1 MAPVFC
7 LPPSSMLEPP
17 PLPAA
22 GNRLSCGRLYGAARA
37 LAITELARQ
46 APKLM
51 LIVAPDIATQ
61 TALEAECR
69 FFLGS
74 KADLLLPF
82 PDWETLPYDLTSPH
96 SEIISQRLQTLHRL
110 ETWKTGGLLITSAP
124 TLLQRLC
131 PTGHVRGQAITL
143 SANGKIEIEQLR
155 QQLILAGYQGCS
167 QVMAPGEFAVRGSL
181 VDLFPMGSEFP
192 CRLDF
197 LDDCIDSIRTFDPER
212 QTSTAQVE
220 RLIVL
225 PAREFPLDPEAIERF
240 RKNFRKAF
248 DIDPSQSPIYRDISD
263 AIVPIGIEYYLPLFF
278 EETASLFDYLPAD
291 TTVVCWGDVD
301 AAAIQTLDDIEAR
314 YESRRRDVEHPAL
327 PASKLYLSEPQL
339 QEALAHH
346 PRLDLSRFEHEK
358 QSGGATFN
366 YASQALP
373 ELKVRPQNQAPA
385 RALRHFLSS
394 NARRIL
400 FSTHS
405 PGRRE
410 QLKERLDALGIK
422 VKPVAGW
429 EDFLQQEPSLALT
442 VADIEDGFELPDAG
456 IAVIPEAHL
465 FPDRTPQQHRQRS
478 RRDPKAILS
487 ELANLKLG
495 NPVVHEDYGVGRYQ
509 GLRKLEIDEVEQ
521 EFLLIQ
527 YADTD
532 RLYVP
537 IMELHRITRY
547 SGADPEGAPL
557 HSLGGDQWQKI
568 KRRAAKRAYDAAA
581 ELLEVQARRNAQSG
595 CTLKIP
601 SDYSKFEA
609 TFPFDETP
617 DQAQAIREVLDGLKS
632 DSPMD
637 RIVCG
642 DVGFGKTEV
651 GMRAAFVAAFNG
663 FQVAVLTPTTLL
675 AQQHGKTFR
684 DRFADWPVRIKAIS
698 RFRTAREQA
707 EILNELG
714 EGKLDIVIGTHRL
727 LQDDVRFHNLGLVII
742 DEEQRFGV
750 RHKEKLKALRTRT
763 NLLTLTAT
771 PIPRTLNMSLS
782 GLRDLSI
789 IATAPAHR
797 HAIKT
802 YVTQWNRQ
810 QIREACLREL
820 KRGGQIYI
828 LHNQT
833 VSIEEAAETI
843 RKTIPEAEVRVAH
856 GQMRERELEAVMR
869 DFYRQRFNV
878 LVCTTIIENGIDI
891 PTANTII
898 INRADHFGLAQL
910 HQLRGRVGRSHHL
923 AYAYLTCPPLQG
935 MTPDAKKR
943 IEAIEAMEE
952 LGSGFMLATQ
962 DLEIRGAGELLGE
975 EQSGQIQQIGFAL
988 YHRILQRAVETLKKG
1003 ILPELDKPLE
1013 HGPEIDL
1020 GLQALIPDDYLPD
1033 VYLRLTLYK
1042 RIAGAASDAELDE
1055 LQVEMVDRFGAL
1067 PQAVSNL
1074 FAITR
1079 LKLEITTFEFLRK
1092 IQLTRHE
1099 GRFTFGEPGPEPE
1112 SIVRIIEDQSNRYRL
1127 DNKMRL
1133 HFELD
1138 MPTLEDR
1145 VHAIQ
1150 DLAHRI
1156 GARQAA

>member
-7 LPPSSMLEPP
+7 LPSLVLEPP

-22 GNRLSCGRLYGAARA
+22 GGRLYCGRLYGAARA
-37 LAITELARQ
+37 LAIAELARQ
-46 APKLM
+46 NPG
-51 LIVAPDIATQ
+51 LILVVAPDIATQ
-61 TALEAECR
+61 ATLEAECR

-74 KADLLLPF
+74 QAALLLSF

-110 ETWKTGGLLITSAP
+110 ETRKAGGLLITSAP

-131 PTGHVRGQAITL
+131 PVDHVRNQTTTL
-143 SANGKIEIEQLR
+143 STGDKIEIGQLR
-155 QQLILAGYQGCS
+155 QRLDLAGYQGCS

-181 VDLFPMGSEFP
+181 VDLFPMGSESP

-197 LDDCIDSIRTFDPER
+197 LDDCIDSIRAFDPER
-212 QTSTAQVE
+212 QTSTAQIE
-220 RLIVL
+220 HLDVL
-225 PAREFPLDPEAIERF
+225 PAREFPLDPEAVERF
-240 RKNFRKAF
+240 RKNFRKTF
-248 DIDPSQSPIYRDISD
+248 DIDPSQSPVYRDISD

-278 EETASLFDYLPAD
+278 EQTASLFDYLPTD
-291 TTVVCWGDVD
+291 TTIVCWEDVD
-301 AAAIQTLDDIEAR
+301 TAAAQVLGEIEIR
-314 YESRRRDVEHPAL
+314 HESRRQDVEHPPL
-327 PASKLYLSEPQL
+327 PVPGLYLSEAQF

-346 PRLDLSRFEHEK
+346 PRLDLSRFEHEE
-358 QSGGATFN
+358 QPGDSTFN
-366 YASQALP
+366 YASRALP
-373 ELKVRPQNQAPA
+373 ELKVRPQDQAPA

-394 NARRIL
+394 TDRKVL

-410 QLKERLDALGIK
+410 QLKERLDALEIK
-422 VKPVAGW
+422 VEPVASW
-429 EDFLQQEPSLALT
+429 EDFLHQKPALALT
-442 VADIEDGFELPDAG
+442 VANIEDGFELPDAG
-456 IAVIPEAHL
+456 VSIIPEAHL

-478 RRDPKAILS
+478 RRDPKTILS

-495 NPVVHEDYGVGRYQ
+495 SPVVHEDYGVGRYQ

-521 EFLLIQ
+521 EFLIIQ

-547 SGADPEGAPL
+547 SGADPEDAPL

-595 CTLKIP
+595 CELKIP
-601 SDYSKFEA
+601 SDYPKFEA
-609 TFPFDETP
+609 AFPFDETP
-617 DQAQAIREVLDGLKS
+617 DQAKAIREVLDGLES
-632 DSPMD
+632 SAPMD

-651 GMRAAFVAAFNG
+651 GMRAAFATAFNG

-684 DRFADWPVRIKAIS
+684 DRFADWPVRIEAIS

-707 EILNELG
+707 GILSDLA

-727 LQDDVRFHNLGLVII
+727 LQDDVKFYNLGLVII

-750 RHKEKLKALRTRT
+750 RHKERLKALRSRA

-820 KRGGQIYI
+820 KRGGQIYV
-828 LHNQT
+828 LHNR
-833 VSIEEAAETI
+833 VASIEEAAETM
-843 RKTIPEAEVRVAH
+843 RQTIPEAEVRVAH

-923 AYAYLTCPPLQG
+923 AYAYLTCPPLQT

-988 YHRILQRAVETLKKG
+988 YHRLLQRSVDTLKKG
-1003 ILPELDKPLE
+1003 ALPELDKPLE

-1020 GLQALIPDDYLPD
+1020 GFQSLIPDDYLPD

-1042 RIAGAASDAELDE
+1042 RIAGAISDEELDE
-1055 LQVEMVDRFGAL
+1055 LQVEMVDRFGPL
-1067 PQAVSNL
+1067 PQAVANL

-1079 LKLEITTFEFLRK
+1079 LKLEITTFGFLRK
-1092 IQLTRHE
+1092 IQLTRQE
-1099 GRFTFGEPGPEPE
+1099 GRITFGEPGPEPE
-1112 SIVRIIEDQSNRYRL
+1112 SVIRIIEDPSDCYRL

-1138 MPTLEDR
+1138 MPTIEDR
-1145 VHAIQ
+1145 IHAVQ
-1150 DLAHRI
+1150 DLANRI
-1156 GARQAA
+1156 GTREAA

>member
-1 MAPVFC
+1 
-7 LPPSSMLEPP
+7 MLEVP

-22 GNRLSCGRLYGAARA
+22 GSRLSCGQLYGAARA
-37 LAITELARQ
+37 LAISEIARRNSG
-46 APKLM
+46 LT
-51 LIVAPDIATQ
+51 LVVAPDIATQ
-61 TALEAECR
+61 VALEVECR
-69 FFLGS
+69 FFLGPQT
-74 KADLLLPF
+74 DLLLSF

-96 SEIISQRLQTLHRL
+96 GEIISQRLRTLHRL
-110 ETWKTGGLLITSAP
+110 QSRKANSLLITSAP

-131 PTGHVRGQAITL
+131 PPDHVHRQTTTL
-143 SANGKIEIEQLR
+143 STGGNIEIEQLR
-155 QQLILAGYQGCS
+155 QRLDLAGYQNCS
-167 QVMAPGEFAVRGSL
+167 QVVAPGEFAVRGSL
-181 VDLFPMGSEFP
+181 LDLFPMGAESP

-197 LDDCIDSIRTFDPER
+197 LDDCIDSIRMFDPER
-212 QTSTAQVE
+212 QTSTERIE
-220 RLIVL
+220 RLDIL
-225 PAREFPLDPEAIERF
+225 PAREFPLDPETIERF
-240 RKNFRKAF
+240 RKNFRRAF

-263 AIVPIGIEYYLPLFF
+263 AIVPVGIEYYLPLFF
-278 EETASLFDYLPAD
+278 EGTAGLFDYLPAE
-291 TTVVCWGDVD
+291 TTIVCWKDVDD
-301 AAAIQTLDDIEAR
+301 AAAQTLSEIETR
-314 YESRRRDVEHPAL
+314 CESRLHDVEHPPL
-327 PASKLYLSEPQL
+327 PVPMLYLSESEF
-339 QEALAHH
+339 QEALADY
-346 PRLDLSRFEHEK
+346 PRLDLNRFEHEK
-358 QSGGATFN
+358 QSEETTFN
-366 YASQALP
+366 YASRALP
-373 ELKVRPQNQAPA
+373 ELKVRPQDKAPA
-385 RALRHFLSS
+385 RALRQFLSS
-394 NARRIL
+394 SSRRIL
-400 FSTHS
+400 FTTRS

-410 QLKERLDALGIK
+410 QLKERLGALDIQ
-422 VKPVAGW
+422 VKPLEGW
-429 EDFLQQEPSLALT
+429 EDFLRQGPDLALA
-442 VADIEDGFELPDAG
+442 VADIEEGFELPEAG
-456 IAVIPEAHL
+456 IAVIPESHL

-478 RRDPKAILS
+478 RRDPRAILS
-487 ELANLKLG
+487 ELANLKHDS
-495 NPVVHEDYGVGRYQ
+495 PVVHEDYGVGRYQ
-509 GLRKLEIDEVEQ
+509 GLRKLEIDGVEQ

-547 SGADPEGAPL
+547 SGADPEDAPL
-557 HSLGGDQWQKI
+557 HSLSGDQWQKI
-568 KRRAAKRAYDAAA
+568 KNRAAKRAYDAAA
-581 ELLEVQARRNAQSG
+581 ELLEVQARRNAQGG

-601 SDYSKFEA
+601 SDYPKFEA
-609 TFPFDETP
+609 AFPFDETP
-617 DQAQAIREVLDGLKS
+617 DQAQAIREVLEGLES
-632 DSPMD
+632 NSPMD

-684 DRFADWPVRIKAIS
+684 DRFADWPVRIEAIS

-707 EILNELG
+707 GILADLA
-714 EGKLDIVIGTHRL
+714 EGKLDIIIGTHRL
-727 LQDDVRFHNLGLVII
+727 LQDDVKFHNLGLVII

-750 RHKEKLKALRTRT
+750 RHKEKLKALRART

-802 YVTQWNRQ
+802 YVTQWNQ
-810 QIREACLREL
+810 QQLREACLREL
-820 KRGGQIYI
+820 KRGGQIYV
-828 LHNQT
+828 LHNRT
-833 VSIEEAAETI
+833 ASIDQAAETMQRI
-843 RKTIPEAEVRVAH
+843 VPEAEVRVAH
-856 GQMRERELEAVMR
+856 GQMRERELETVMR
-869 DFYRQRFNV
+869 DFYRQRFNI

-923 AYAYLTCPPLQG
+923 AYAYLTCPPLQT

-988 YHRILQRAVETLKKG
+988 YHRLLQRAVDTLKKG
-1003 ILPELDKPLE
+1003 ALPELDKPLE

-1042 RIAGAASDAELDE
+1042 RIAGATSDAELDG

-1067 PQAVSNL
+1067 PQAVANL
-1074 FAITR
+1074 FAVTR
-1079 LKLEITTFEFLRK
+1079 LKLEITTFGFLRK
-1092 IQLTRHE
+1092 IELTRHE
-1099 GRFTFGEPGPEPE
+1099 GRITFGDPGPEPE
-1112 SIVRIIEDQSNRYRL
+1112 SVVRIIEDPSHRYRL

-1145 VHAIQ
+1145 IHAIR
-1150 DLAHRI
+1150 DLTHHI
-1156 GARQAA
+1156 GTREAA

>member
-1 MAPVFC
+1 
-7 LPPSSMLEPP
+7 MLEIPP
-17 PLPAA
+17 HPAA
-22 GNRLSCGRLYGAARA
+22 GSRLGCGQLYGAARA
-37 LAITELARQ
+37 LAISEIARRNSG
-46 APKLM
+46 LT
-51 LIVAPDIATQ
+51 LVVAPDIAAQ
-61 TALEAECR
+61 VALEVECR
-69 FFLGS
+69 FFLGPQT
-74 KADLLLPF
+74 DFLLSF

-96 SEIISQRLQTLHRL
+96 SEIISQRLRTLHCLQTR
-110 ETWKTGGLLITSAP
+110 KTNSLLITSAP

-131 PTGHVRGQAITL
+131 PPDHVHRQTTTL
-143 SANGKIEIEQLR
+143 STGGNIEIEQLR
-155 QQLILAGYQGCS
+155 QRLDLAGYQNCS
-167 QVMAPGEFAVRGSL
+167 QVVAPGEFAVRGSL
-181 VDLFPMGSEFP
+181 LDLFPMGSESP

-197 LDDCIDSIRTFDPER
+197 LDDCIDSIRMFDPER
-212 QTSTAQVE
+212 QTSTE
-220 RLIVL
+220 RIECLDIL
-225 PAREFPLDPEAIERF
+225 PAREFPLDPETIERF
-240 RKNFRKAF
+240 RKNFRRAF
-248 DIDPSQSPIYRDISD
+248 DIDPSQSPIYRDISE
-263 AIVPIGIEYYLPLFF
+263 AIVPVGIEYYLPLFF
-278 EETASLFDYLPAD
+278 EGTASLFDYLPAE
-291 TTVVCWGDVD
+291 TTVVCWKDVD
-301 AAAIQTLDDIEAR
+301 DTATQTLSEIETR
-314 YESRRRDVEHPAL
+314 CESRLHDVEHPPL
-327 PASKLYLSEPQL
+327 PVPMLYLSESEF
-339 QEALAHH
+339 QEALTDY
-346 PRLDLSRFEHEK
+346 PRLDLNRFEHEK
-358 QSGGATFN
+358 QSEEAAFN
-366 YASQALP
+366 YGSRALP
-373 ELKVRPQNQAPA
+373 ELKVRPQDKVPA
-385 RALRHFLSS
+385 RALRQFLSS
-394 NARRIL
+394 SSRRVL
-400 FSTHS
+400 FTTHS

-410 QLKERLDALGIK
+410 QLKERLGALNIQ
-422 VKPVAGW
+422 VKPMEGW
-429 EDFLQQEPSLALT
+429 EDFLRQGPDLALA
-442 VADIEDGFELPDAG
+442 VANIEEGFELPEAG
-456 IAVIPEAHL
+456 IAIIPESHL

-487 ELANLKLG
+487 ELANLKHDS
-495 NPVVHEDYGVGRYQ
+495 PVVHEDYGVGRYQ
-509 GLRKLEIDEVEQ
+509 GLRKLEIDGIEQ

-547 SGADPEGAPL
+547 SGADPEDAPL

-568 KRRAAKRAYDAAA
+568 KSRAAKRAYDAAA
-581 ELLEVQARRNAQSG
+581 ELLEVQARRNAQGG

-601 SDYSKFEA
+601 PDYLKFEA
-609 TFPFDETP
+609 AFPFDETP
-617 DQAQAIREVLDGLKS
+617 DQAQAIREVLEGLES

-663 FQVAVLTPTTLL
+663 FQVAILTPTTLL

-684 DRFADWPVRIKAIS
+684 DRFADWPVRIEAIS

-707 EILNELG
+707 GILADLA
-714 EGKLDIVIGTHRL
+714 EGKLDIIIGTHRL
-727 LQDDVRFHNLGLVII
+727 LQDDVKFHNLGLVII

-750 RHKEKLKALRTRT
+750 RHKEKLKALRART

-802 YVTQWNRQ
+802 YVTQWNQQ

-820 KRGGQIYI
+820 KRGGQIYV
-828 LHNQT
+828 LHNRTASIDQT
-833 VSIEEAAETI
+833 AETMQRI
-843 RKTIPEAEVRVAH
+843 VPEAEVRVAH
-856 GQMRERELEAVMR
+856 GQMRERELETVMR
-869 DFYRQRFNV
+869 DFYRQRFNI

-923 AYAYLTCPPLQG
+923 AYAYLTCPPLQT

-988 YHRILQRAVETLKKG
+988 YHRLLQRAVDTLKKG
-1003 ILPELDKPLE
+1003 ALPELDKPLE

-1042 RIAGAASDAELDE
+1042 RIAGATSDAELDD

-1067 PQAVSNL
+1067 PQAVANL

-1099 GRFTFGEPGPEPE
+1099 GRITFGDPGPEPE
-1112 SIVRIIEDQSNRYRL
+1112 SVVRIIEDSSHRYRL

-1145 VHAIQ
+1145 IHAIRG
-1150 DLAHRI
+1150 LTHRI
-1156 GARQAA
+1156 ETREAA

>member
-1 MAPVFC
+1 MAPVFV
-7 LPPSSMLEPP
+7 PPSVLEAP
-17 PLPAA
+17 PLPSA
-22 GNRLSCGRLYGAARA
+22 GDRLNCGRLYGAAQA
-37 LAITELARQ
+37 LAIAELARQ
-46 APKLM
+46 APGIILA
-51 LIVAPDIATQ
+51 ITPDIAAQ
-61 TALEAECR
+61 SALENECR

-74 KADLLLPF
+74 QADLLLPF
-82 PDWETLPYDLTSPH
+82 PDWETLPYDLASPH
-96 SEIISQRLQTLHRL
+96 SEIISQRLQTLHCLQTR
-110 ETWKTGGLLITSAP
+110 KAGGLLITSVS

-131 PTGHVRGQAITL
+131 PANHVHDQTTTL
-143 SANGKIEIEQLR
+143 SAGGEIEIERLR
-155 QQLILAGYQGCS
+155 QRLNLAGYQACS

-197 LDDCIDSIRTFDPER
+197 LDDCIDSIRAFDPER
-212 QTSTAQVE
+212 QTSTSRIE
-220 RLIVL
+220 HLDVL
-225 PAREFPLDPEAIERF
+225 PAREFPLNPEAIERF

-248 DIDPSQSPIYRDISD
+248 DIDPSHSPIYRDISD
-263 AIVPIGIEYYLPLFF
+263 AIVPVGIEYYLPLFF

-291 TTVVCWGDVD
+291 MAIACWGDVD
-301 AAAIQTLDDIEAR
+301 AAAAQILDEIETR
-314 YESRRRDVEHPAL
+314 CGSRRKDAEHPPL
-327 PASKLYLSEPQL
+327 PVPDLYLSAPQL
-339 QEALAHH
+339 QEALARY
-346 PRLDLSRFEHEK
+346 PRLDLSRFEHESK
-358 QSGGATFN
+358 PGSSAFN

-373 ELKVRPQNQAPA
+373 ELKVRPQDQAPA

-394 NARRIL
+394 NSRKIL
-400 FSTHS
+400 FTTHS

-410 QLKERLDALGIK
+410 QLKERLGALEIK
-422 VKPVAGW
+422 VMPVAGW
-429 EDFLQQEPSLALT
+429 EDFLLQKPALALT
-442 VADIEDGFELPDAG
+442 VANIENGFELPDDG

-465 FPDRTPQQHRQRS
+465 FPDRTPQQHHARN

-495 NPVVHEDYGVGRYQ
+495 SPVVHEDYGVGRYQ

-547 SGADPEGAPL
+547 SGADPEDAPL
-557 HSLGGDQWQKI
+557 HSLGGDQWQKV
-568 KRRAAKRAYDAAA
+568 RRKAAKRAYDAAA
-581 ELLEVQARRNAQSG
+581 ELLEVQARRNAQGG
-595 CTLKIP
+595 CALKVP
-601 SDYSKFEA
+601 ADYPKFEA
-609 TFPFDETP
+609 AFPFDETP
-617 DQAQAIREVLDGLKS
+617 DQAQAIREVLEDLKS

-684 DRFADWPVRIKAIS
+684 DRFADWPVRIEAIS

-707 EILNELG
+707 GILGDLA

-727 LQDDVRFHNLGLVII
+727 LQDDVAFHNLGLVII

-750 RHKEKLKALRTRT
+750 RHKERLKALRTRA

-802 YVTQWNRQ
+802 YVTRWSKP

-820 KRGGQIYI
+820 KRGGQIYV
-828 LHNQT
+828 LHNRAA
-833 VSIEEAAETI
+833 SIAEAAEAM
-843 RKTIPEAEVRVAH
+843 RKIVPEAEVRIAH

-923 AYAYLTCPPLQG
+923 AYAYLTCPPLQT

-975 EQSGQIQQIGFAL
+975 EQSGQIQQVGFAL
-988 YHRILQRAVETLKKG
+988 YHRLLQRAVDTLKKG

-1042 RIAGAASDAELDE
+1042 RIAGAASETELDE
-1055 LQVEMVDRFGAL
+1055 LQVEMVDRFGPV
-1067 PQAVSNL
+1067 PQAVANL

-1079 LKLEITTFEFLRK
+1079 LKLEITNFAFLRK

-1099 GRFTFGEPGPEPE
+1099 GRITFGEPGPEPE
-1112 SIVRIIEDQSNRYRL
+1112 SVIRTIEDPSNRYRL
-1127 DNKMRL
+1127 DAKMRL
-1133 HFELD
+1133 RFERD

-1145 VHAIQ
+1145 IHAVQ
-1150 DLAHRI
+1150 DVTHRI
-1156 GARQAA
+1156 EIRKAA

>member
-1 MAPVFC
+1 
-7 LPPSSMLEPP
+7 MLEPP

-22 GNRLSCGRLYGAARA
+22 GDRLSCGRLYGAARA
-37 LAITELARQ
+37 LAIVEVARRS
-46 APKLM
+46 PGLT
-51 LIVAPDIATQ
+51 LVVAPDIPTQ

-69 FFLGS
+69 FFLGPE
-74 KADLLLPF
+74 ADLLLPF
-82 PDWETLPYDLTSPH
+82 PDWETLPYDLASPH
-96 SEIISQRLQTLHRL
+96 SEIVSQRLHALHRL
-110 ETWKTGGLLITSAP
+110 EARKAGGLLMTSAP

-131 PTGHVRGQAITL
+131 PVDHVRDQTITL
-143 SANGKIEIEQLR
+143 SRGGEIEIEQLR
-155 QQLILAGYQGCS
+155 RRLNLAGYQGCS

-181 VDLFPMGSEFP
+181 VDLFPMGSESP

-197 LDDCIDSIRTFDPER
+197 LDDRIDSIRVFDPER
-212 QTSTAQVE
+212 QISIAQVE
-220 RLIVL
+220 RLDVL
-225 PAREFPLDPEAIERF
+225 PAREFPLNRETIERF
-240 RKNFRKAF
+240 RKSFRKAF

-263 AIVPIGIEYYLPLFF
+263 AVVPIGIEYYLPLFF
-278 EETASLFDYLPAD
+278 DETASLFDYLPAD
-291 TTVVCWGDVD
+291 TMIVCWGDVD
-301 AAAIQTLDDIEAR
+301 TAAAQVLDEIEAR
-314 YESRRRDVEHPAL
+314 CEGRRQDVEHPPL
-327 PASKLYLSEPQL
+327 PVPELYLGESQL
-339 QEALAHH
+339 REALARH
-346 PRLDLSRFEHEK
+346 PRLDLGRFEHEEK
-358 QSGGATFN
+358 PGDAAFN
-366 YASQALP
+366 YASRTLP
-373 ELKVRPQNQAPA
+373 ELKVRPQDEAPA

-394 NARRIL
+394 ADRKVL

-410 QLKERLDALGIK
+410 QLKERLGALGIK
-422 VKPVAGW
+422 VRPVAGW
-429 EDFLQQEPSLALT
+429 EDFLRQDSALALT

-456 IAVIPEAHL
+456 IAVISEAHL

-495 NPVVHEDYGVGRYQ
+495 SPVVHEDYGVGRYQ
-509 GLRKLEIDEVEQ
+509 GLRKLEIDGIEQ
-521 EFLLIQ
+521 EFLFIQ
-527 YADTD
+527 YAETD

-547 SGADPEGAPL
+547 SGADPEDAPL
-557 HSLGGDQWQKI
+557 HALGGDQWQKI
-568 KRRAAKRAYDAAA
+568 KSRAAKRAYDAAA

-595 CTLKIP
+595 CKLDIP
-601 SDYSKFEA
+601 PDYPKFEA
-609 TFPFDETP
+609 AFPFDETP
-617 DQAQAIREVLDGLKS
+617 DQAQAIREVLGGLES
-632 DSPMD
+632 DAPMD

-663 FQVAVLTPTTLL
+663 YQVAVLTPTTLL

-684 DRFADWPVRIKAIS
+684 DRFADWPVRIEAIS
-698 RFRTAREQA
+698 RFRTGREQA
-707 EILNELG
+707 GILGDLA
-714 EGKLDIVIGTHRL
+714 EGRLDIVIGTHRL
-727 LQDDVRFHNLGLVII
+727 LQDDVKFHNLGLVII

-750 RHKEKLKALRTRT
+750 RHKERLKALRTRT

-820 KRGGQIYI
+820 KRGGQIYV
-828 LHNQT
+828 LHNRAA
-833 VSIEEAAETI
+833 SIEQAAETM
-843 RKTIPEAEVRVAH
+843 RQTVPEAEVRVAH

-923 AYAYLTCPPLQG
+923 AYAYLTCPPPQT
-935 MTPDAKKR
+935 MTPDAKRR

-988 YHRILQRAVETLKKG
+988 YHRLLQRAVDTLKKG
-1003 ILPELDKPLE
+1003 ALPELDKPLE

-1042 RIAGAASDAELDE
+1042 RIAGAASNGELDE
-1055 LQVEMVDRFGAL
+1055 LQVEMVDRFGPL
-1067 PQAVSNL
+1067 PQAVANL
-1074 FAITR
+1074 FAVTR
-1079 LKLEITTFEFLRK
+1079 LKLEITSFEFLRK
-1092 IQLTRHE
+1092 IQLTRYE
-1099 GRFTFGEPGPEPE
+1099 GRIAFGEPGPEPE
-1112 SIVRIIEDQSNRYRL
+1112 SVIRIIEDPSDRYRL

-1145 VHAIQ
+1145 IHAVQ

-1156 GARQAA
+1156 GTRKAA

>member
-1 MAPVFC
+1 MLDF
-7 LPPSSMLEPP
+7 PPI
-17 PLPAA
+17 PAA
-22 GNRLSCGRLYGAARA
+22 GSRLGCGQLYGAARA
-37 LAITELARQ
+37 LAISDLARRNSG
-46 APKLM
+46 LT
-51 LIVAPDIATQ
+51 LVVAPDIAAQ
-61 TALEAECR
+61 VALEVECR
-69 FFLGS
+69 FFLGPQT
-74 KADLLLPF
+74 DLLLSF

-96 SEIISQRLQTLHRL
+96 SEIISQRLRTLHRL
-110 ETWKTGGLLITSAP
+110 QTRKANSLLITSAP

-131 PTGHVRGQAITL
+131 PPDHIHRQTTTL
-143 SANGKIEIEQLR
+143 SIGGKIEIEQLR
-155 QQLILAGYQGCS
+155 QRLDSAGYQNCS
-167 QVMAPGEFAVRGSL
+167 QVVAPGEFAVRGSL
-181 VDLFPMGSEFP
+181 LDLFPMGSESP

-197 LDDCIDSIRTFDPER
+197 LDDCIDSIRMFDPER
-212 QTSTAQVE
+212 QISTDRIE
-220 RLIVL
+220 RLDIL
-225 PAREFPLDPEAIERF
+225 PAREFPLDSETIERF
-240 RKNFRKAF
+240 RKNFRRAF

-263 AIVPIGIEYYLPLFF
+263 AIVPVGIEYYLPLFF
-278 EETASLFDYLPAD
+278 EGTASLFDYLPAE
-291 TTVVCWGDVD
+291 TAIVCWKDVD
-301 AAAIQTLDDIEAR
+301 DAAVQTLSEIETR
-314 YESRRRDVEHPAL
+314 CESRLHDVEHPPL
-327 PASKLYLSEPQL
+327 LVPMLYLSESEF
-339 QEALAHH
+339 QEALADY
-346 PRLDLSRFEHEK
+346 PRLDLNRFEHEK
-358 QSGGATFN
+358 RSEKAAFN
-366 YASQALP
+366 YASRALP
-373 ELKVRPQNQAPA
+373 ELKVRPQDKAPA
-385 RALRHFLSS
+385 RALRQFLSS
-394 NARRIL
+394 SSRKIL
-400 FSTHS
+400 FTTHS

-410 QLKERLDALGIK
+410 QLKERLGALNIQ
-422 VKPVAGW
+422 VKPVESW
-429 EDFLQQEPSLALT
+429 EDFLRQGPDLALA
-442 VADIEDGFELPDAG
+442 VADIEEGFELPETG
-456 IAVIPEAHL
+456 IAIIPESHL

-487 ELANLKLG
+487 ELANLKHG
-495 NPVVHEDYGVGRYQ
+495 SPVVHEDYGVGRYQ
-509 GLRKLEIDEVEQ
+509 GLRKLEIDGIEQ

-547 SGADPEGAPL
+547 SGADPEDAPL

-568 KRRAAKRAYDAAA
+568 KHRAAKRAYDAAA
-581 ELLEVQARRNAQSG
+581 ELLEVQARRNAQGG

-601 SDYSKFEA
+601 SDYPKFEA
-609 TFPFDETP
+609 AFPFDETP
-617 DQAQAIREVLDGLKS
+617 DQAQAILEVLEGLES

-684 DRFADWPVRIKAIS
+684 DRFADWPVRIEAIS

-707 EILNELG
+707 GILADLA
-714 EGKLDIVIGTHRL
+714 EGKLDIIIGTHRL
-727 LQDDVRFHNLGLVII
+727 LQDDVKFHNLGLVII

-750 RHKEKLKALRTRT
+750 RHKEKLKALRART

-802 YVTQWNRQ
+802 YVTQWNQQ

-820 KRGGQIYI
+820 KRGGQIYV
-828 LHNQT
+828 LHNRT
-833 VSIEEAAETI
+833 ASIDQAAEMMQQI
-843 RKTIPEAEVRVAH
+843 VPEAEVRVAH

-869 DFYRQRFNV
+869 DFYRQRFNI

-923 AYAYLTCPPLQG
+923 AYAYLACPPLQT

-988 YHRILQRAVETLKKG
+988 NHRLLQRAVDTLKKG
-1003 ILPELDKPLE
+1003 ALPELDKPLE

-1042 RIAGAASDAELDE
+1042 RIAGATSDAKLDD

-1067 PQAVSNL
+1067 PQAVANL

-1099 GRFTFGEPGPEPE
+1099 GRITFGDPGPEPE
-1112 SIVRIIEDQSNRYRL
+1112 SVVRIIEDSSHHYRL

-1138 MPTLEDR
+1138 MPNLEDR
-1145 VHAIQ
+1145 IHAIR
-1150 DLAHRI
+1150 DLTHRI
-1156 GARQAA
+1156 GTQEAA

>member
-1 MAPVFC
+1 
-7 LPPSSMLEPP
+7 MLKPP
-17 PLPAA
+17 PLPVA
-22 GNRLSCGRLYGAARA
+22 GDCLNCGQLYGAARA
-37 LAITELARQ
+37 LALSELARQ
-46 APKLM
+46 TTGLTLA
-51 LIVAPDIATQ
+51 ITPDIATQ

-69 FFLGS
+69 FFLGRE
-74 KADLLLPF
+74 ANLLLLF
-82 PDWETLPYDLTSPH
+82 PDWETLPYDLASPH
-96 SEIISQRLQTLHRL
+96 NEIISQRLLTLHRL
-110 ETWKTGGLLITSAP
+110 GMRKMNGLLITSAP
-124 TLLQRLC
+124 TALQRLC
-131 PTGHVRGQAITL
+131 PVEYVRDQTITI
-143 SANGKIEIEQLR
+143 SVGGEIEIERLR
-155 QQLILAGYQGCS
+155 QRLNLAGYQACS

-181 VDLFPMGSEFP
+181 VDLFPMGSEYPF
-192 CRLDF
+192 RLDF
-197 LDDCIDSIRTFDPER
+197 LDDRIDSIRVFDPER
-212 QTSTAQVE
+212 QTSITRTE
-220 RLIVL
+220 NLDIL
-225 PAREFPLDPEAIERF
+225 PAREFPLTPEAIERF

-263 AIVPIGIEYYLPLFF
+263 AVVPVGIEYYLPLFF
-278 EETASLFDYLPAD
+278 EKTSSLFDYLPAD
-291 TTVVCWGDVD
+291 TTVARWGDVD
-301 AAAIQTLDDIEAR
+301 AATTQTLEEIEAR
-314 YESRRRDVEHPAL
+314 WENRRQDVEHPPL
-327 PASKLYLSEPQL
+327 PASTLYLSTSQI
-339 QEALAHH
+339 QKAMACH
-346 PRLDLSRFEHEK
+346 PRLDLSRFEQERRPGN
-358 QSGGATFN
+358 SVFN
-366 YASQALP
+366 YASRALP
-373 ELKVRPQNQAPA
+373 ELKVRPQDQAPA
-385 RALRHFLSS
+385 RALRQFLSS
-394 NARRIL
+394 TSRRVL

-410 QLKERLDALGIK
+410 QLKERLNALGIK
-422 VKPVAGW
+422 VDPVADW
-429 EDFLQQEPSLALT
+429 EGFLQQKPTLALT
-442 VADIEDGFELPDAG
+442 VAGIEDGFELPSAE
-456 IAVIPEAHL
+456 IAIIPETHL
-465 FPDRTPQQHRQRS
+465 FPDRTPQQSRQRS

-495 NPVVHEDYGVGRYQ
+495 SPVVHEDYGVGRYQ
-509 GLRKLEIDEVEQ
+509 GLRRLDIDGVEQ
-521 EFLLIQ
+521 EFLFIQ
-527 YADTD
+527 YASTD

-547 SGADPEGAPL
+547 SGADLEDAPL
-557 HSLGGDQWQKI
+557 HALGGDQWQKV
-568 KRRAAKRAYDAAA
+568 KRKAEKRAYDAAA
-581 ELLEVQARRNAQSG
+581 ELLEVQARRSAQHG
-595 CTLKIP
+595 CELRTP
-601 SDYSKFEA
+601 SDYLKFEA

-617 DQAQAIREVLDGLKS
+617 DQALAIQEVLGDLES
-632 DSPMD
+632 DAPMD

-663 FQVAVLTPTTLL
+663 FQVSVLTPTTLL

-684 DRFADWPVRIKAIS
+684 DRFADWPVRIETIS
-698 RFRTAREQA
+698 RFQTSREQA
-707 EILNELG
+707 SILNNLA

-727 LQDDVRFHNLGLVII
+727 LQDDVKFHNLGLVII

-750 RHKEKLKALRTRT
+750 RHKERLKRLRTRT

-820 KRGGQIYI
+820 KRGGQIYV
-828 LHNQT
+828 LHNR
-833 VSIEEAAETI
+833 VASIEQAADTI
-843 RKTIPEAEVRVAH
+843 RQIVPEADVRVAH
-856 GQMRERELEAVMR
+856 GQMRERDLEAVTR

-898 INRADHFGLAQL
+898 IDRADHFGLAQL

-923 AYAYLTCPPLQG
+923 AYAYLTCPPSQT
-935 MTPDAKKR
+935 MTPDAKRR

-988 YHRILQRAVETLKKG
+988 YQRLLQRAVETLKQG
-1003 ILPELDKPLE
+1003 ALPELDKPLE

-1020 GLQALIPDDYLPD
+1020 GLQALIPENYLPD

-1042 RIAGAASDAELDE
+1042 RIAGAVSDAELDE
-1055 LQVEMVDRFGAL
+1055 LQVEMVDRFGTL
-1067 PQAVSNL
+1067 PQAVTNL
-1074 FAITR
+1074 FAVTR
-1079 LKLEITTFEFLRK
+1079 LKLEITALGFFRK
-1092 IQLTRHE
+1092 IELTRNE
-1099 GRFTFGEPGPEPE
+1099 GRITFDEPGPEPE
-1112 SIVRIIEDQSNRYRL
+1112 SIIRIIEGQPDRYRL

-1138 MPTLEDR
+1138 MPALEDR
-1145 VHAIQ
+1145 IDAVQ
-1150 DLAHRI
+1150 DMVHRI
-1156 GARQAA
+1156 GVRKAA

>member
-1 MAPVFC
+1 
-7 LPPSSMLEPP
+7 MLEIPP
-17 PLPAA
+17 HPAA
-22 GNRLSCGRLYGAARA
+22 GSRLGCGQLYGAARA
-37 LAITELARQ
+37 LAISEIARRNSG
-46 APKLM
+46 LT
-51 LIVAPDIATQ
+51 LVVAPDIAAQ
-61 TALEAECR
+61 VALEVECR
-69 FFLGS
+69 FFLGPQT
-74 KADLLLPF
+74 DFLLSF

-96 SEIISQRLQTLHRL
+96 SEIISQRLRTLHCLQTR
-110 ETWKTGGLLITSAP
+110 KANGLLITSAP

-131 PTGHVRGQAITL
+131 PPDHVHRQTTTL
-143 SANGKIEIEQLR
+143 STGGNIEIEQLR
-155 QQLILAGYQGCS
+155 QRLDLAGYQNCS
-167 QVMAPGEFAVRGSL
+167 QVVAPGEFAVRGSL
-181 VDLFPMGSEFP
+181 LDLFPMGSESP

-197 LDDCIDSIRTFDPER
+197 LDDCIDSIRMFDPER
-212 QTSTAQVE
+212 QTSTERIE
-220 RLIVL
+220 RLDIL
-225 PAREFPLDPEAIERF
+225 PAREFPLDPETIERF
-240 RKNFRKAF
+240 RKNFRRAF
-248 DIDPSQSPIYRDISD
+248 DIDPSQSPIYRDISE
-263 AIVPIGIEYYLPLFF
+263 AIVPVGIEYYLPLFF
-278 EETASLFDYLPAD
+278 EGTASLFDYLPAE
-291 TTVVCWGDVD
+291 TTVVCWKDVDD
-301 AAAIQTLDDIEAR
+301 AAAQTLSEIETR
-314 YESRRRDVEHPAL
+314 CESRLHDAEHPPL
-327 PASKLYLSEPQL
+327 PVPMLYLGESEF
-339 QEALAHH
+339 QEALAGY
-346 PRLDLSRFEHEK
+346 PRLDLNRFEHEK
-358 QSGGATFN
+358 QSEEAAFN
-366 YASQALP
+366 YASRALP
-373 ELKVRPQNQAPA
+373 ELKVRPQDKVPA
-385 RALRHFLSS
+385 RALRQFLSPS
-394 NARRIL
+394 SRRIL
-400 FSTHS
+400 FTTHS

-410 QLKERLDALGIK
+410 QLKERLGALNIQ
-422 VKPVAGW
+422 VKPMEGW
-429 EDFLQQEPSLALT
+429 EDFLRQEPDLALA
-442 VADIEDGFELPDAG
+442 VADIEEGFELPEAG
-456 IAVIPEAHL
+456 IAIIPESHL

-487 ELANLKLG
+487 ELANLKHDS
-495 NPVVHEDYGVGRYQ
+495 PVVHEDYGVGRYQ
-509 GLRKLEIDEVEQ
+509 GLRKLEIDGIEQ

-547 SGADPEGAPL
+547 SGADPEDAPL
-557 HSLGGDQWQKI
+557 HSLSGDQWQKI
-568 KRRAAKRAYDAAA
+568 KSRAAKRAYDAAA
-581 ELLEVQARRNAQSG
+581 ELLEVQARRNAQGG

-601 SDYSKFEA
+601 SDYPKFEA
-609 TFPFDETP
+609 AFPFDETP
-617 DQAQAIREVLDGLKS
+617 DQAQAIREVLEGLES

-651 GMRAAFVAAFNG
+651 GMRAAFAAAFNG

-684 DRFADWPVRIKAIS
+684 DRFADWPVRIEAIS
-698 RFRTAREQA
+698 RFRTSREQA
-707 EILNELG
+707 GILADLA
-714 EGKLDIVIGTHRL
+714 EGKLDIIIGTHRL
-727 LQDDVRFHNLGLVII
+727 LQDDVKFHNLGLVII

-750 RHKEKLKALRTRT
+750 RHKEKLKALRART

-802 YVTQWNRQ
+802 YVTQWNQ
-810 QIREACLREL
+810 QQLREACLREL
-820 KRGGQIYI
+820 KRGGQIYV
-828 LHNQT
+828 LHNRT
-833 VSIEEAAETI
+833 ASIDQAAETMRQI
-843 RKTIPEAEVRVAH
+843 VPEAEVRVAH

-869 DFYRQRFNV
+869 DFYRQRFNI

-923 AYAYLTCPPLQG
+923 AYAYLTCPPLQT

-988 YHRILQRAVETLKKG
+988 YHRLLQRAVDTLKKG
-1003 ILPELDKPLE
+1003 ALPELDKPLE

-1042 RIAGAASDAELDE
+1042 RIAGATSDAELDD
-1055 LQVEMVDRFGAL
+1055 LQVEMVDRFGTL
-1067 PQAVSNL
+1067 PQAVANL
-1074 FAITR
+1074 FAVTR

-1099 GRFTFGEPGPEPE
+1099 GRITFGDPGPEPE
-1112 SIVRIIEDQSNRYRL
+1112 SVVRIIEDSSHRYRL

-1145 VHAIQ
+1145 IHAIRG
-1150 DLAHRI
+1150 LTHRI
-1156 GARQAA
+1156 GTREAA

>member
-1 MAPVFC
+1 
-7 LPPSSMLEPP
+7 MLELP

-22 GNRLSCGRLYGAARA
+22 GSRLSCGQLYGAARA
-37 LAITELARQ
+37 LAIADLARRN
-46 APKLM
+46 PGLT
-51 LIVAPDIATQ
+51 LVVAPDIAAQ
-61 TALEAECR
+61 VALEVECR
-69 FFLGS
+69 FFLGPQI
-74 KADLLLPF
+74 DLLLAF

-96 SEIISQRLQTLHRL
+96 SEIISQRLRTLHCLQTQRANS
-110 ETWKTGGLLITSAP
+110 LLITSAP

-131 PTGHVRGQAITL
+131 PPAHVHLQTITL
-143 SANGKIEIEQLR
+143 STESQIEIGQLR
-155 QQLILAGYQGCS
+155 QRLDRAGYQNCS
-167 QVMAPGEFAVRGSL
+167 QVLAPGEFAVRGSL
-181 VDLFPMGSEFP
+181 LDLFPMGSKSP

-197 LDDCIDSIRTFDPER
+197 LDDCIDSIRVFDPER
-212 QTSTAQVE
+212 QTSTERIE
-220 RLIVL
+220 RLDVL
-225 PAREFPLDPEAIERF
+225 PAREFPLDPTTIERF
-240 RKNFRKAF
+240 RKNFRRAF

-263 AIVPIGIEYYLPLFF
+263 AIVPVGIEYYLPLFF
-278 EETASLFDYLPAD
+278 EETASLFDYLPAE
-291 TTVVCWGDVD
+291 TNIVCWEDVD
-301 AAAIQTLDDIEAR
+301 AAVGQTLSEVETCFENR
-314 YESRRRDVEHPAL
+314 LHDVEHPPL
-327 PASKLYLSEPQL
+327 PVPALYLSESDF
-339 QEALAHH
+339 QEALADF
-346 PRLDLSRFEHEK
+346 PRLDLNRFEHER
-358 QSGGATFN
+358 QSEETAFN
-366 YASQALP
+366 YASRALP
-373 ELKVRPQNQAPA
+373 ELKLRPQDKAPA
-385 RALRHFLSS
+385 RALRQFLSTS
-394 NARRIL
+394 SRRIL
-400 FSTHS
+400 FTTHS

-410 QLKERLDALGIK
+410 QLKERLGALEIQ
-422 VKPVAGW
+422 VEPAEGW
-429 EDFLQQEPSLALT
+429 EDFLQQKSSLALT
-442 VADIEDGFELPDAG
+442 VADIEEGFDLPEAG
-456 IAVIPEAHL
+456 IVVLPESHL
-465 FPDRTPQQHRQRS
+465 FPDRPPQQHRQRS

-487 ELANLKLG
+487 ELANLKHDS
-495 NPVVHEDYGVGRYQ
+495 PVVHEDYGIGRYQ
-509 GLRKLEIDEVEQ
+509 GLRKLEIDGVEQ

-547 SGADPEGAPL
+547 SGADPEDAPL

-568 KRRAAKRAYDAAA
+568 RQRASKRAYDVAA
-581 ELLEVQARRNAQSG
+581 ELLEIQARRSAQG
-595 CTLKIP
+595 GYGIRTTP
-601 SDYSKFEA
+601 DYQKFEA
-609 TFPFDETP
+609 AFPFDETP
-617 DQAQAIREVLDGLKS
+617 DQRQAIREVLEDLES
-632 DSPMD
+632 DLPMD

-651 GMRAAFVAAFNG
+651 GMRATFVTAFNG
-663 FQVAVLTPTTLL
+663 LQIAILTPTTLL

-684 DRFADWPVRIKAIS
+684 DRFADWPVRIEVIS
-698 RFRTAREQA
+698 RFRTIREQA
-707 EILNELG
+707 GILADLA

-727 LQDDVRFHNLGLVII
+727 LQDDVKFHNLGLVII

-750 RHKEKLKALRTRT
+750 RHKEKLKALRARA

-782 GLRDLSI
+782 GLRDLSS

-802 YVTQWNRQ
+802 YVTQWNPQ

-820 KRGGQIYI
+820 KRGGQIYV
-828 LHNQT
+828 LHNRVASIDQT
-833 VSIEEAAETI
+833 AETMRQI
-843 RKTIPEAEVRVAH
+843 VPEAEVRVAH

-869 DFYRQRFNV
+869 DFYRQRFNI

-923 AYAYLTCPPLQG
+923 AYAYLTCPPLQT
-935 MTPDAKKR
+935 MTSDAKKR

-975 EQSGQIQQIGFAL
+975 EQSGQVQQVGFAL
-988 YHRILQRAVETLKKG
+988 YHRLLQRAINTLKAG
-1003 ILPELDKPLE
+1003 ELPELDKPLE

-1042 RIAGAASDAELDE
+1042 RIAGAISDAELDD
-1055 LQVEMVDRFGAL
+1055 LQVEMVDRFGTL
-1067 PQAVSNL
+1067 PQAVANL

-1079 LKLEITTFEFLRK
+1079 LKLEITAFEFLRK

-1099 GRFTFGEPGPEPE
+1099 GRITFSDLGPDPE
-1112 SIVRIIEDQSNRYRL
+1112 SIVRIIEDPSHRYRL

-1133 HFELD
+1133 RFELD

-1145 VHAIQ
+1145 IHAVRNLI
-1150 DLAHRI
+1150 HRI
-1156 GARQAA
+1156 GTREAA

>member
-1 MAPVFC
+1 MAPVFVSP
-7 LPPSSMLEPP
+7 LLVLEPP

-22 GNRLSCGRLYGAARA
+22 GDRLNCGQLYGAARA
-37 LAITELARQ
+37 LAIAELARQ
-46 APKLM
+46 APG
-51 LIVAPDIATQ
+51 LILVVAPDIATQ
-61 TALEAECR
+61 ATLEAECR
-69 FFLGS
+69 FFLGPETTH
-74 KADLLLPF
+74 LLPF

-110 ETWKTGGLLITSAP
+110 EARKTGGLLITSVP

-131 PTGHVRGQAITL
+131 PVDHVRSQTTTL
-143 SANGKIEIEQLR
+143 STGGEIEIEQLR
-155 QQLILAGYQGCS
+155 RRLNLAGYQSCS

-181 VDLFPMGSEFP
+181 VDLFPMGSESP

-197 LDDCIDSIRTFDPER
+197 LDDCIDSIRVFDPER
-212 QTSTAQVE
+212 QISTTQIE
-220 RLIVL
+220 HLDVL
-225 PAREFPLDPEAIERF
+225 PAREFPLDPETIERF

-278 EETASLFDYLPAD
+278 ERTASLFDYLPAD
-291 TTVVCWGDVD
+291 TTVACWEDTD
-301 AAAIQTLDDIEAR
+301 SAATQVLDEIEAR
-314 YESRRRDVEHPAL
+314 YENRRRDVEHPPL
-327 PASKLYLSEPQL
+327 PVSELYLSTSQL
-339 QEALAHH
+339 QESLAHY
-346 PRLDLSRFEHEK
+346 PRLDLSRFEHETQPGK
-358 QSGGATFN
+358 ATFN
-366 YASQALP
+366 YASRALP
-373 ELKVRPQNQAPA
+373 ELKVRPQGEAPA

-394 NARRIL
+394 TDRKIL

-410 QLKERLDALGIK
+410 QLKERLDALEIK
-422 VKPVAGW
+422 VKPVADW
-429 EDFLQQEPSLALT
+429 EDFLRQKPALGLT
-442 VADIEDGFELPDAG
+442 VANLEDGFELPDAG
-456 IAVIPEAHL
+456 VSIIPETHL

-478 RRDPKAILS
+478 RRDPKTILS
-487 ELANLKLG
+487 ELANLKFG
-495 NPVVHEDYGVGRYQ
+495 SPVVHEDYGVGRYQ
-509 GLRKLEIDEVEQ
+509 GLRKLEIDGVEQ
-521 EFLLIQ
+521 EFLFIQ

-547 SGADPEGAPL
+547 SGADPEDAPL
-557 HSLGGDQWQKI
+557 HALGGDQWQKI
-568 KRRAAKRAYDAAA
+568 KSRAAKRAYDAAA
-581 ELLEVQARRNAQSG
+581 ELLEVQARRQAQVG
-595 CTLKIP
+595 CKLKTP
-601 SDYSKFEA
+601 PDYPKFEA
-609 TFPFDETP
+609 AFPFDETP
-617 DQAQAIREVLDGLKS
+617 DQAQAIREVLDSLAS

-651 GMRAAFVAAFNG
+651 GMRAAFVAAFSG

-684 DRFADWPVRIKAIS
+684 DRFADWPVRIEAIS

-707 EILNELG
+707 KILRDLA
-714 EGKLDIVIGTHRL
+714 EGKLDIIIGTHRL
-727 LQDDVRFHNLGLVII
+727 LQDDVKFHNLGLVIV

-750 RHKEKLKALRTRT
+750 RHKERLKALRART

-782 GLRDLSI
+782 GLRDLSV

-802 YVTQWNRQ
+802 YVTRWNKQ

-820 KRGGQIYI
+820 KRGGQIYV
-828 LHNQT
+828 LHNRT
-833 VSIEEAAETI
+833 ASIEQAAETM
-843 RKTIPEAEVRVAH
+843 RKIIPEAEIRVAH

-923 AYAYLTCPPLQG
+923 AYAYLTCPPLQT

-975 EQSGQIQQIGFAL
+975 EQSGQIHQIGFAL
-988 YHRILQRAVETLKKG
+988 YHRLLQRAVDTLKKG
-1003 ILPELDKPLE
+1003 ALPELDKPLE

-1020 GLQALIPDDYLPD
+1020 GLQALIPDNYLPD

-1042 RIAGAASDAELDE
+1042 RIAGATSDEELDE
-1055 LQVEMVDRFGAL
+1055 LQVEMVDRFGPL
-1067 PQAVSNL
+1067 PQAVTNL
-1074 FAITR
+1074 FAVTR
-1079 LKLEITTFEFLRK
+1079 LKLEITAFEFLRK
-1092 IQLTRHE
+1092 IQLTQYE
-1099 GRFTFGEPGPEPE
+1099 GRITFGEPGPEPE
-1112 SIVRIIEDQSNRYRL
+1112 SVIRVIEDQSDRYRL

-1138 MPTLEDR
+1138 MPMLEDR
-1145 VHAIQ
+1145 IHAVQ

-1156 GARQAA
+1156 GARKAA

>member
-1 MAPVFC
+1 
-7 LPPSSMLEPP
+7 MLKIP

-22 GNRLSCGRLYGAARA
+22 GSRLGCGQLYGAARA
-37 LAITELARQ
+37 LAISEIARQ
-46 APKLM
+46 NPGLT
-51 LIVAPDIATQ
+51 LVVAPDIAAQ
-61 TALEAECR
+61 VALEVECR
-69 FFLGS
+69 FFLGPQT
-74 KADLLLPF
+74 DFLLSF

-96 SEIISQRLQTLHRL
+96 SEIISQRLRTLHCLQTR
-110 ETWKTGGLLITSAP
+110 KTNSLLITSAP

-131 PTGHVRGQAITL
+131 PPDHVHRQTTTL
-143 SANGKIEIEQLR
+143 STGGNIEIEQLR
-155 QQLILAGYQGCS
+155 QRLDLAGYQNCS
-167 QVMAPGEFAVRGSL
+167 QVVAPGEFAVRGSL
-181 VDLFPMGSEFP
+181 LDLFPMGSESP

-197 LDDCIDSIRTFDPER
+197 LDDCIDSIRMFDPER
-212 QTSTAQVE
+212 QTSTERIE
-220 RLIVL
+220 RLDVL
-225 PAREFPLDPEAIERF
+225 PAREFPLDPETIERF
-240 RKNFRKAF
+240 RKNFRRAF
-248 DIDPSQSPIYRDISD
+248 DIDPSQSPIYRDISE
-263 AIVPIGIEYYLPLFF
+263 AIVPVGIEYYLPLFF
-278 EETASLFDYLPAD
+278 EGTASLFDYLPAE
-291 TTVVCWGDVD
+291 TTIVCWKDVDD
-301 AAAIQTLDDIEAR
+301 AAAQTLSEIETR
-314 YESRRRDVEHPAL
+314 CESRLHDVEHPPL
-327 PASKLYLSEPQL
+327 PVPMLYLSESEF
-339 QEALAHH
+339 QEALAGY
-346 PRLDLSRFEHEK
+346 PRLDLNRFEHEK
-358 QSGGATFN
+358 QSEEAAYN
-366 YASQALP
+366 YASRALP
-373 ELKVRPQNQAPA
+373 ELKVRPQDKVPA
-385 RALRHFLSS
+385 RALRQFLSS
-394 NARRIL
+394 PSRRIL
-400 FSTHS
+400 FTTHS

-410 QLKERLDALGIK
+410 QLKERLGALNIQ
-422 VKPVAGW
+422 VKPMEGW
-429 EDFLQQEPSLALT
+429 EDFLRQEPDLALA
-442 VADIEDGFELPDAG
+442 VADIEEGFELPEAG
-456 IAVIPEAHL
+456 IAIIPESHL

-487 ELANLKLG
+487 ELANLKHDS
-495 NPVVHEDYGVGRYQ
+495 PVVHEDYGVGRYQ
-509 GLRKLEIDEVEQ
+509 GLRKLEIDGIEQ

-547 SGADPEGAPL
+547 SGADPEDAPL

-568 KRRAAKRAYDAAA
+568 KSRAAKRAYDAAA
-581 ELLEVQARRNAQSG
+581 ELLEVQARRNAQGG

-601 SDYSKFEA
+601 SDYPKFEA
-609 TFPFDETP
+609 AFPFDETP
-617 DQAQAIREVLDGLKS
+617 DQAQAIREVLEGLES

-663 FQVAVLTPTTLL
+663 FQVAILTPTTLL

-684 DRFADWPVRIKAIS
+684 DRFADWPVRIEAIS

-707 EILNELG
+707 GILADLA
-714 EGKLDIVIGTHRL
+714 EGKLDIIIGTHRL
-727 LQDDVRFHNLGLVII
+727 LQDDVKFHNLGLVII

-750 RHKEKLKALRTRT
+750 RHKEKLKALRART

-802 YVTQWNRQ
+802 YVTQWNQQ

-820 KRGGQIYI
+820 KRGGQIYV
-828 LHNQT
+828 LHNRT
-833 VSIEEAAETI
+833 ASIDQAAETMQQI
-843 RKTIPEAEVRVAH
+843 VPEAEVRVAH
-856 GQMRERELEAVMR
+856 GQMRERELETVMR
-869 DFYRQRFNV
+869 DFYRQRFNI

-923 AYAYLTCPPLQG
+923 AYAYLTCPPLQT

-988 YHRILQRAVETLKKG
+988 YHRLLQRAVDTLKKG
-1003 ILPELDKPLE
+1003 ALPELDKPLE

-1042 RIAGAASDAELDE
+1042 RIAGATSDAELDD
-1055 LQVEMVDRFGAL
+1055 LQVEMVDRFGTL
-1067 PQAVSNL
+1067 PQAVANL

-1099 GRFTFGEPGPEPE
+1099 GRITFGDPGPEPE
-1112 SIVRIIEDQSNRYRL
+1112 SVVRIIEDSSHRYRL

-1145 VHAIQ
+1145 IHAIRG
-1150 DLAHRI
+1150 LTHRI
-1156 GARQAA
+1156 ETQEAA

>member
-1 MAPVFC
+1 
-7 LPPSSMLEPP
+7 MLEIP

-22 GNRLSCGRLYGAARA
+22 GSRLGCGQLYGAARA
-37 LAITELARQ
+37 LAISEIARRN
-46 APKLM
+46 PGLT
-51 LIVAPDIATQ
+51 LVIAPDIAAQ
-61 TALEAECR
+61 VALEVECR
-69 FFLGS
+69 FFLGPQT
-74 KADLLLPF
+74 DLLLSF

-96 SEIISQRLQTLHRL
+96 SEIISQRLRTLHCLQTR
-110 ETWKTGGLLITSAP
+110 KANSLLITSAP

-131 PTGHVRGQAITL
+131 PPDHVHRQTTTL
-143 SANGKIEIEQLR
+143 STGGNIEIEQLR
-155 QQLILAGYQGCS
+155 QRLDLAGYQNCS
-167 QVMAPGEFAVRGSL
+167 QVVAPGEFAVRGSL
-181 VDLFPMGSEFP
+181 LDLFPMGSESP

-197 LDDCIDSIRTFDPER
+197 LDDCIDSIRMFDPER
-212 QTSTAQVE
+212 QTSTERIE
-220 RLIVL
+220 RLDIL
-225 PAREFPLDPEAIERF
+225 PAREFPLDPETIERF
-240 RKNFRKAF
+240 RKNFRRAF
-248 DIDPSQSPIYRDISD
+248 DIDPSQSPIYRDISE
-263 AIVPIGIEYYLPLFF
+263 AIVPVGIEYYLPLFF
-278 EETASLFDYLPAD
+278 EGTASLFDYLPAE
-291 TTVVCWGDVD
+291 TIVVCWKDVDD
-301 AAAIQTLDDIEAR
+301 AAAQTLSEIETR
-314 YESRRRDVEHPAL
+314 CESRLHDAEHPPL
-327 PASKLYLSEPQL
+327 PVPMLYLGKPEF
-339 QEALAHH
+339 QEALAGY
-346 PRLDLSRFEHEK
+346 PRLDLNRFEHEK
-358 QSGGATFN
+358 QSEEAAFN
-366 YASQALP
+366 YASRALP
-373 ELKVRPQNQAPA
+373 ELKVRPQDKAPA
-385 RALRHFLSS
+385 RALRQFLSS
-394 NARRIL
+394 SSRRIL
-400 FSTHS
+400 FTTHS

-410 QLKERLDALGIK
+410 QLKERLGALDIQ
-422 VKPVAGW
+422 VKPMEGW
-429 EDFLQQEPSLALT
+429 EDFLRQGPDLALA
-442 VADIEDGFELPDAG
+442 VADIEEGFELPEAG
-456 IAVIPEAHL
+456 IAVIPESHL

-487 ELANLKLG
+487 ELANLKRDS
-495 NPVVHEDYGVGRYQ
+495 PVVHEDYGVGRYQ
-509 GLRKLEIDEVEQ
+509 GLRKLEIDGIEQ

-547 SGADPEGAPL
+547 SGADPEDAPL

-568 KRRAAKRAYDAAA
+568 KNRAAKRAYDAAA
-581 ELLEVQARRNAQSG
+581 ELLEVQARRNAQGG

-601 SDYSKFEA
+601 SDYPKFEA
-609 TFPFDETP
+609 AFPFDETP
-617 DQAQAIREVLDGLKS
+617 DQAQAIREVLEGLES

-651 GMRAAFVAAFNG
+651 GMRAAFAAAFNG
-663 FQVAVLTPTTLL
+663 FQVAILTPTTLL

-684 DRFADWPVRIKAIS
+684 DRFADWPVRIEAIS

-707 EILNELG
+707 GILADLA

-727 LQDDVRFHNLGLVII
+727 LQDDVKFHNLGLVII

-750 RHKEKLKALRTRT
+750 RHKEKLKALRART

-802 YVTQWNRQ
+802 YVTQWNQQ

-820 KRGGQIYI
+820 KRGGQIYV
-828 LHNQT
+828 LHNR
-833 VSIEEAAETI
+833 VASIVQAAETMRRI
-843 RKTIPEAEVRVAH
+843 VPEAEVRAVH

-869 DFYRQRFNV
+869 DFYRQRFNI

-923 AYAYLTCPPLQG
+923 AYAYLTCPPLQT

-975 EQSGQIQQIGFAL
+975 EQSGQIQQVGFAL
-988 YHRILQRAVETLKKG
+988 YHRLLQRAVETLKKG
-1003 ILPELDKPLE
+1003 ALPELDKPLE

-1042 RIAGAASDAELDE
+1042 RIAGATSDAELDD
-1055 LQVEMVDRFGAL
+1055 LQVEMVDRFGTL
-1067 PQAVSNL
+1067 PQAVANL

-1079 LKLEITTFEFLRK
+1079 LKLEIASFEFLRK
-1092 IQLTRHE
+1092 IQLARHE
-1099 GRFTFGEPGPEPE
+1099 GRVTFGEPGPEPE
-1112 SIVRIIEDQSNRYRL
+1112 SIVRITEDSSRRYRL

-1145 VHAIQ
+1145 IHAIR

-1156 GARQAA
+1156 GTREAA

>member
-1 MAPVFC
+1 
-7 LPPSSMLEPP
+7 MLDFP

-22 GNRLSCGRLYGAARA
+22 GSRLGCGQLYGAARA
-37 LAITELARQ
+37 LAISELARRNSG
-46 APKLM
+46 LT
-51 LIVAPDIATQ
+51 LVVAPDIATQ
-61 TALEAECR
+61 VALEVECR
-69 FFLGS
+69 FFLGPQT
-74 KADLLLPF
+74 DLLLSF

-96 SEIISQRLQTLHRL
+96 SEIISQRLRTLHWLQTR
-110 ETWKTGGLLITSAP
+110 KANSLLITSAP

-131 PTGHVRGQAITL
+131 PPDHVHRQTTTL
-143 SANGKIEIEQLR
+143 STGGKIEIEQLR
-155 QQLILAGYQGCS
+155 QRLDLAGYQNCS
-167 QVMAPGEFAVRGSL
+167 QVVAPGEFAVRGSL
-181 VDLFPMGSEFP
+181 LDLFPMGSESP

-197 LDDCIDSIRTFDPER
+197 LDDCIDSIRMFDPER
-212 QTSTAQVE
+212 QTSTDRIE
-220 RLIVL
+220 NLDIL
-225 PAREFPLDPEAIERF
+225 PAREFPLDPETIERF
-240 RKNFRKAF
+240 RKNFRRAF

-263 AIVPIGIEYYLPLFF
+263 AIVPVGIEYYLPLFF
-278 EETASLFDYLPAD
+278 EGTASLFDYLPAE
-291 TTVVCWGDVD
+291 TTIVCWEDADD
-301 AAAIQTLDDIEAR
+301 AATQTLSEIETR
-314 YESRRRDVEHPAL
+314 YESRLHDVEHPPL
-327 PASKLYLSEPQL
+327 PVPVLYLSESEF
-339 QEALAHH
+339 QEALAGY
-346 PRLDLSRFEHEK
+346 PRLDLDRFEHEK
-358 QSGGATFN
+358 QPEETAFN
-366 YASQALP
+366 YASRALP
-373 ELKVRPQNQAPA
+373 ELKVRPQDKAPA
-385 RALRHFLSS
+385 RALRQFLSS
-394 NARRIL
+394 SSRRIL
-400 FSTHS
+400 FTTHS

-410 QLKERLDALGIK
+410 QLKERLGALNIQ
-422 VKPVAGW
+422 VKPMESW
-429 EDFLQQEPSLALT
+429 EDFLRQESDLALA
-442 VADIEDGFELPDAG
+442 VADIEEGFELPEAG
-456 IAVIPEAHL
+456 VAIIPESHL

-487 ELANLKLG
+487 ELANLKHDS
-495 NPVVHEDYGVGRYQ
+495 PVVHEDYGVGRYQ
-509 GLRKLEIDEVEQ
+509 GLRKLEIDGIEQ

-547 SGADPEGAPL
+547 SGADPEDAPL

-568 KRRAAKRAYDAAA
+568 KSRAAKRAYDAAA
-581 ELLEVQARRNAQSG
+581 ELLEVQARRNAQGG

-601 SDYSKFEA
+601 SDYPKFEA
-609 TFPFDETP
+609 AFPFDETP
-617 DQAQAIREVLDGLKS
+617 DQAQAIREVLEGLES
-632 DSPMD
+632 NSPMD

-684 DRFADWPVRIKAIS
+684 DRFADWPVRIEAIS
-698 RFRTAREQA
+698 RFRTSREQA
-707 EILNELG
+707 GILADLA
-714 EGKLDIVIGTHRL
+714 EGKLDIIIGTHRL
-727 LQDDVRFHNLGLVII
+727 LQDDVKFHNLGLVII

-750 RHKEKLKALRTRT
+750 RHKEKLKALRART

-802 YVTQWNRQ
+802 YVTQWNQQ

-820 KRGGQIYI
+820 KRGGQIYV
-828 LHNQT
+828 LHNRT
-833 VSIEEAAETI
+833 ASIDQAAETMQQI
-843 RKTIPEAEVRVAH
+843 VPEAEVRVAH

-869 DFYRQRFNV
+869 DFYRQRFNI

-923 AYAYLTCPPLQG
+923 AYAYLTCPPLQT

-988 YHRILQRAVETLKKG
+988 YHRLLQRAVDTLKKG
-1003 ILPELDKPLE
+1003 ALPELDKPLE

-1042 RIAGAASDAELDE
+1042 RIAGATSDAELDD

-1067 PQAVSNL
+1067 PQAVANL

-1099 GRFTFGEPGPEPE
+1099 GRITFGDPGPEPE
-1112 SIVRIIEDQSNRYRL
+1112 SVVRIIEDSSHRYRL

-1145 VHAIQ
+1145 IHAIRG
-1150 DLAHRI
+1150 LTHRI
-1156 GARQAA
+1156 ETREAA